1 MRANRA
7 WRTTRAP
14 RSHTP
19 SRPASKGGGN
29 TITLARTP
37 MKPEPPVP
45 IIILHLDSEPP
56 AGLPIVE
63 LPMSAHDRR
72 RVHRLVEAPDG
83 VVLALELPTG
93 TILHPGQ
100 LLHHDAEAAYVVS
113 AADENVLVVRPRNI
127 ADAARVAHLIGNMH
141 RDIHVENDEIVALA
155 DDVLP
160 ERLRKPG
167 VAVERARRAFHGRAP
182 GEHAH

>member
-1 MRANRA
+1 
-7 WRTTRAP
+7 
-14 RSHTP
+14 
-19 SRPASKGGGN
+19 
-29 TITLARTP
+29 
-37 MKPEPPVP
+37 MKPEPPIP
-45 IIILHLDSEPP
+45 IRILHLDAEPP

-72 RVHRLVEAPDG
+72 RVRRLVEAPDG

-113 AADENVLVVRPRNI
+113 AADEDVLVVRPRDI
-127 ADAARVAHLIGNMH
+127 AEAARVAHLIGNMH
-141 RDIHVENDEIVALA
+141 RDIHIEGHEIVALA
-155 DDVLP
+155 DDALI
-160 ERLRKPG
+160 ERIRKAG
-167 VAVERARRAFHGRAP
+167 AAVERVRRPFHGRAP

>member
-1 MRANRA
+1 
-7 WRTTRAP
+7 
-14 RSHTP
+14 
-19 SRPASKGGGN
+19 
-29 TITLARTP
+29 
-37 MKPEPPVP
+37 MKPEPPIP
-45 IIILHLDSEPP
+45 IRILHLDAEPP

-72 RVHRLVEAPDG
+72 RVRRLVEAPDG

-113 AADENVLVVRPRNI
+113 AADEDVLVVRPRDI
-127 ADAARVAHLIGNMH
+127 AEAARVAHLIGNMH
-141 RDIHVENDEIVALA
+141 RDIHIAGEDIVALA
-155 DDVLP
+155 DDVLI
-160 ERLRKPG
+160 ERIRKIG
-167 VAVERARRAFHGRAP
+167 AAVERARRPFHGRAP